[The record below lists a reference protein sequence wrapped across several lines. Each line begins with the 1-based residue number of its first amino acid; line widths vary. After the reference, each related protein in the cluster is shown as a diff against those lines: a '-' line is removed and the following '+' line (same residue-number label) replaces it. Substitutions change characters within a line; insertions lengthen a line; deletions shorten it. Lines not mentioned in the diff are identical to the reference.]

1 MIEFSIFDTLLEPV
15 FVLNENKIIL
25 YCNEA
30 AATIAGSTSRKL
42 VRANKPLTEV
52 FDFQTQ
58 LDFLDLATINEP
70 SPYKEVRF
78 KNQTGLAGI
87 VQITIQKIKND
98 DLQNPSQWLMFA
110 RDVTLEEQLQNKYRD
125 QLEQKEVVID
135 QLKLAQTELQKYS
148 KNLES
153 LVAERTSQ
161 ISEMNQT
168 MMALL
173 NSLNQGFLI
182 FNEQGDCLSVYSK
195 TCETIFE
202 TVPAHKKI
210 WEVLKIAPGKVEGIK
225 RWMTTIFSEMLP
237 FEDLAPLGP
246 DYFSHPQNNVIKL
259 EYFPL
264 RNNDK
269 KITGIVLMA
278 TDITE
283 LVSAQNQAEQE
294 KAKVQQILQIVQNKN
309 HLNRFYNEI
318 DSWLSLL
325 EEQSQTN
332 KVDLELIKRAL
343 HTIKGNASLYSIKGL
358 VESSHRAEEEL
369 NASPS
374 LNTAA
379 FLKKTLMQLKA
390 EFAVFSEQV
399 TQLFGVQLNSNTK
412 SIEVLESDLAL
423 IADAVKYWTRGQW
436 LADLIEDKYFAQK
449 IHSLFQPFH
458 QIIQQ
463 TAQQLNKEVSPLAV
477 TGDNI
482 TLHNIDLSNLF
493 STLVHCFRNSVDHG
507 LETPDEREKNGKPK
521 SGLIQVHTRLLEIDQ
536 NNFISMQIQD
546 DGAGISPKKIRE
558 KLGRNGINTQNESD
572 EQVIQHIFNPSF
584 STKSEITEI
593 SGRGVGLDAVK
604 EAVEKL
610 GGNVLVKSTV
620 GKGTSFDFLIPY
632 SRNANTQIAKKEQI
646 TKVS

>member
-1 MIEFSIFDTLLEPV
+1 MDYSFFDGLIDAV
-15 FVLNENKIIL
+15 FVLKEDKGVI

-30 AATIAGSTSRKL
+30 AATIAGSTPRKL
-42 VRANKPLTEV
+42 LRANKLLTEV

-58 LDFLDLATINEP
+58 LDFLNLTSITEP

-78 KNQTGLAGI
+78 KNQAGLNGI
-87 VQITIQKIKND
+87 VQITIQKIKNENS
-98 DLQNPSQWLMFA
+98 QTSPQWLMFV

-161 ISEMNQT
+161 ISELNQT

-195 TCETIFE
+195 TCETIFA
-202 TVPAHKKI
+202 TIPAQQKI

-225 RWMTTIFSEMLP
+225 RWMSTIFSEMLP

-246 DYFSHPQNNVIKL
+246 DYFSHPQNKIIKL

-264 RNNDK
+264 RNQDK
-269 KITGIVLMA
+269 KITGVVLMA
-278 TDITE
+278 TDITD
-283 LVSAQNQAEQE
+283 LVSAQKQAEIE
-294 KAKVQQILQIVQNKN
+294 KSKVQQILQIVQNKN
-309 HLNRFYNEI
+309 HLHRFYNEI
-318 DSWLSLL
+318 SSWFSLL
-325 EEQSQTN
+325 DEQIQSNNT
-332 KVDLELIKRAL
+332 DLELIKRAL

-358 VESSHRAEEEL
+358 VESAHHAEEEL
-369 NASPS
+369 NTSSS
-374 LNTAA
+374 LNMAV
-379 FLKKTLMQLKA
+379 FLKKILLQLRA
-390 EFAVFSEQV
+390 EFAIFSEQV
-399 TQLFGVQLNSNTK
+399 TQLFGGQINSNAK
-412 SIEVLESDLAL
+412 SIEVLESDLFL
-423 IADAVKYWTRGQW
+423 FADAVKYWTRGQW
-436 LADLIEDKYFAQK
+436 LANLIEDKYFAQK

-463 TAQQLNKEVSPLAV
+463 TAQQLNKEVLPLSI

-507 LETPDEREKNGKPK
+507 LETPEDREKSGKEK
-521 SGLIQVHTRLLEIDQ
+521 TGLIQVHTSLIEIEQ
-536 NNFISMQIQD
+536 NTFISLQIHD

-558 KLGRNGINTQNESD
+558 KLARNGITTQNETD
-572 EQVIQHIFNPSF
+572 EEVIQHIFNPSF

-610 GGNVLVKSTV
+610 GGNVVVKSTV
-620 GKGTSFDFLIPY
+620 GKGTCFDFQIPY
-632 SRNANTQIAKKEQI
+632 SRNANAHIPRKEQI
-646 TKVS
+646 TRVS